1 MTNTGHYPPGF
12 GPLRKNN
19 KIPVSK
25 CCSQIKDR
33 MSEKAKPKNLDLKKV
48 RNHKLERGTF
58 KMENVTKATKI
69 FHGQENGLLSYF
81 VSVLSIYF
89 FSKKKEVIGITVS
102 LQCQKTAHS
111 PSTKSIQLCSAS
123 SHFWGHLESI
133 QIVSVQPFDLTD

>member
-25 CCSQIKDR
+25 CCIQIKDR

-89 FSKKKEVIGITVS
+89 FFQKKRSDWNYCKPTMSKD
-102 LQCQKTAHS
+102 C
-111 PSTKSIQLCSAS
+111 
-123 SHFWGHLESI
+123 
-133 QIVSVQPFDLTD
+133 PFTIN